1 MSDSDSMDAMKL
13 LLSVADSYH
22 DFAAGDRCNLNFS
35 LVRNDLKSNPC
46 LVPLFQSRIEVG
58 EPELMLPIING
69 GQPTQ
74 EMVRRLAPHMILSD
88 SIPPPKG
95 LDYEASVM
103 AFLNTNLPSGFKH
116 RYFKLDDDTYED
128 KSTDEYLY
136 SVAYTLQGKDTNI
149 AQMKNLVYDFF
160 ATDSQTDKPI
170 GIMTDCIQ
178 NPKVFGKVFDD
189 MTTSGYKGV
198 LNLFA
203 STASCYDR
211 ANNKINEGRYVCKV
225 VPENGAQFSINV
237 SNTNKTQ
244 VSFVIAPDSN
254 YTRISVL
261 PKDHTCATPATL
273 LEELQQAQYSTIEWN
288 GEISEAVLT
297 DEVLGTLDMSVAN
310 LCKVM
315 GKITNFDNLTDTDK
329 LSAFKPIIRN
339 GNAKNQTCTK
349 FQDQFWK
356 LMKYA
361 SSINYNPRLILYD
374 IKRSMDYGQ
383 AEYIRALRLLRKSKS
398 TLTLADRS
406 LQAKTHS
413 IDLSK
418 FSEFVLV
425 TFDRLCYMKCLVEG
439 VPCIYIKGV
448 NTLLLTKPKTS
459 AESVAQ
465 VLDGYK
471 TFDIV
476 RHFYN
481 NTLDETIRYA
491 DSRLSAHI
499 DSMISTTMEKVF
511 DSSIISGVLPKQFN
525 ESETSQTCQDIFK
538 IVEWN
543 LKRFHILYCIALY
556 DLKTKIS
563 TDLKTI
569 QNNLNDPESNLTI
582 CLKSLGVQDN
592 KRKRDRENES
602 ENELG
607 KDDDKRYKTDT
618 YMSGGALNS
627 KELFDKIRKTPEFAI
642 LEKLLKTA
650 SSLNVNGENENM
662 NVNSHD
668 DGIIDKSI
676 ETAAAFVAQYLSK
689 RKDSD
694 LLKAKFAQANSAS
707 QKLSIERD
715 IETLVFQHKL
725 TQSHDTGFMKAK
737 LKAIMSS
744 QPFTT
749 ADVLRKLLSILNIC
763 FASDIIGNPEN
774 LHMEIEDAAAIFD
787 NVFIPLQRGRKKD
800 ALAATAST
808 WASPRDLLSAEDG
821 KLATELGKIAKF
833 SPILDI
839 SSAFNHTMQVICGLP
854 DMHASGKPGI
864 LSSTLQFV
872 VDNIN
877 KPGKLRQPRSFKLNK
892 VLAVTDALFD
902 EADKMNQEDKL
913 QLHEHI
919 RQELLAIASDHT
931 LEQVVDTDSAASVA
945 VFSTLV
951 QSDTYIS
958 EVLAS
963 QLVTTN
969 QLIEMAAFKVLFNTY
984 KFVLSQYKFNDVVSR
999 VIPQLSE
1006 HVNLFRQRHP
1016 EVASLAAVHTEVTA
1030 NSAMSVLNSL
1040 LMIQRRTDELDIQQL
1055 NITNTSLVE
1064 LSITQ
1069 ENVEDEETR
1078 MLMQRYKD
1086 ELMSRITCI
1095 KEAYNVATTWGL
1107 GNETLITS
1115 VQTSLFVLLST
1126 DTDGEDR
1133 FANASHVFVSLDT
1146 VLNSAALTNENIDI
1160 VWRALDAIIR
1170 NTPINLA
1177 EYIKLMDE
1185 CDESDMF
1192 SMSKTWNA
1200 RNFVGGADL
1209 ERYMER
1215 VPKHMI
1221 EEYNEYAD
1229 IVTEL
1234 SEEYAAILL
1243 QNLPDLRTLWSAF
1256 KPSIAKYYS
1265 ILKNG
1270 TTDYSTV
1277 AMDPLTVAPSHAR
1290 PEMRRPTARDTNIV
1304 YSSLSA
1310 LKYYLASRDKNKIA
1324 SNAISYANSLL
1335 AGLDDD
1341 INSTSNILE
1350 HQNTIT
1356 DYMQNLQESTT
1367 LSDILWHSS
1376 EIYAFGMH
1384 LVHSGYLVKPIIEI
1398 EQVSRIDGTPY
1409 QYMTDFEIVSRLAVA
1424 QTIVANGGQH
1434 IDDILIVARS
1444 ILDASKY
1451 FKFRANANTQ
1461 RQQGGHVHNRPR
1473 VSYTSLEDYH
1483 HRYYK
1488 PYIER
1493 YYK

>member
-1 MSDSDSMDAMKL
+1 
-13 LLSVADSYH
+13 
-22 DFAAGDRCNLNFS
+22 
-35 LVRNDLKSNPC
+35 
-46 LVPLFQSRIEVG
+46 
-58 EPELMLPIING
+58 
-69 GQPTQ
+69 
-74 EMVRRLAPHMILSD
+74 
-88 SIPPPKG
+88 
-95 LDYEASVM
+95 
-103 AFLNTNLPSGFKH
+103 
-116 RYFKLDDDTYED
+116 
-128 KSTDEYLY
+128 
-136 SVAYTLQGKDTNI
+136 
-149 AQMKNLVYDFF
+149 
-160 ATDSQTDKPI
+160 
-170 GIMTDCIQ
+170 
-178 NPKVFGKVFDD
+178 
-189 MTTSGYKGV
+189 
-198 LNLFA
+198 
-203 STASCYDR
+203 
-211 ANNKINEGRYVCKV
+211 
-225 VPENGAQFSINV
+225 
-237 SNTNKTQ
+237 
-244 VSFVIAPDSN
+244 
-254 YTRISVL
+254 
-261 PKDHTCATPATL
+261 
-273 LEELQQAQYSTIEWN
+273 
-288 GEISEAVLT
+288 
-297 DEVLGTLDMSVAN
+297 
-310 LCKVM
+310 
-315 GKITNFDNLTDTDK
+315 
-329 LSAFKPIIRN
+329 
-339 GNAKNQTCTK
+339 
-349 FQDQFWK
+349 
-356 LMKYA
+356 
-361 SSINYNPRLILYD
+361 
-374 IKRSMDYGQ
+374 
-383 AEYIRALRLLRKSKS
+383 
-398 TLTLADRS
+398 
-406 LQAKTHS
+406 
-413 IDLSK
+413 
-418 FSEFVLV
+418 
-425 TFDRLCYMKCLVEG
+425 
-439 VPCIYIKGV
+439 
-448 NTLLLTKPKTS
+448 
-459 AESVAQ
+459 
-465 VLDGYK
+465 
-471 TFDIV
+471 
-476 RHFYN
+476 
-481 NTLDETIRYA
+481 
-491 DSRLSAHI
+491 
-499 DSMISTTMEKVF
+499 
-511 DSSIISGVLPKQFN
+511 
-525 ESETSQTCQDIFK
+525 
-538 IVEWN
+538 
-543 LKRFHILYCIALY
+543 
-556 DLKTKIS
+556 
-563 TDLKTI
+563 
-569 QNNLNDPESNLTI
+569 
-582 CLKSLGVQDN
+582 
-592 KRKRDRENES
+592 
-602 ENELG
+602 
-607 KDDDKRYKTDT
+607 
-618 YMSGGALNS
+618 
-627 KELFDKIRKTPEFAI
+627 
-642 LEKLLKTA
+642 
-650 SSLNVNGENENM
+650 
-662 NVNSHD
+662 
-668 DGIIDKSI
+668 
-676 ETAAAFVAQYLSK
+676 
-689 RKDSD
+689 
-694 LLKAKFAQANSAS
+694 
-707 QKLSIERD
+707 
-715 IETLVFQHKL
+715 
-725 TQSHDTGFMKAK
+725 MKAK